1 MRVTFDTN
9 ILVYA
14 IDVDAGD
21 KHETALDLIGRAVDG
36 DCVLTPQS
44 LAEFFFVATR
54 KGRLDPALAPAFVED
69 WRAVFPVRAATE
81 DTLEEAIAAVRRDK
95 MSFWDAMLWAAARE
109 AGCRILMSEDF
120 QDGQTMGG
128 VRFVNPFIRGNDALV
143 EAALPPNEA

>member
-21 KHETALDLIGRAVDG
+21 KHETALDLIGRAVAN
-36 DCVLTPQS
+36 DCVLTLQS

-54 KGRLDPALAPAFVED
+54 KGRLDPALATAFVED

-81 DTLEEAIAAVRRDK
+81 DTLVEAIAAVRRDK
-95 MSFWDAMLWAAARE
+95 MSFWDAMLWAVARE
-109 AGCRILMSEDF
+109 AGCRIVVSEDF
-120 QDGQTMGG
+120 QDGQALGG
-128 VRFVNPFIRGNDALV
+128 VRFVNPFVPANDTLV
-143 EAALPPNEA
+143 EAALPPD